1 MTETEHEAI
10 PLLKHALAPFDQWW
24 DDPDVEDILINRPNE
39 AFVRRG
45 ALRTRYDIPCDFVD
59 LEGIAILA
67 ASLKSQNVGRV
78 NPILSCDL
86 PGGIRLQ
93 AVLPPCVNSKTVA
106 LAIRRP
112 RGYAPTLDELSEG
125 GIFLDMGAPDIDR
138 PLIDLY
144 RTAKAT
150 QEPTGYIGFLREAIR
165 ARKTVVLGGLVG
177 SGKTTFAMGLI
188 REIPLEHRLAIIQ
201 DADEW
206 AALPHQNKV
215 EMFYSKGMQG
225 ESSVTATTC
234 IEASLRLAMDW
245 LLLQEV
251 RGAEAYSFLRGRK
264 SGHPGISTMHADSV
278 ATMIPALALMAKQ
291 DPAVAATDVSV
302 LESDFR
308 SVIDICVH
316 LHRPDGRFRVSDVW
330 FRAGEDAAA

>member
-1 MTETEHEAI
+1 MELEHEAI
-10 PLLKHALAPFDQWW
+10 PLLQHALAPFNGWW
-24 DDPDVEDILINRPNE
+24 ADPSVEDILINRPGE

-45 ALRTRYDIPCDFVD
+45 AERTRYNIPCDFID

-67 ASLKSQNVGRV
+67 ASLKAQNVGRR

-86 PGGIRLQ
+86 PGGTRLQ
-93 AVLPPCVNSKTVA
+93 AVLPPCVNNKTVA

-112 RGYAPTLDELSEG
+112 RGYAPSLDELSEG
-125 GIFLDMGAPDIDR
+125 GIFLDMERPDIDR
-138 PLIDLY
+138 GLIDLY
-144 RTAKAT
+144 KNAKGSSNS
-150 QEPTGYIGFLREAIR
+150 QDHINFLRAAIK

-188 REIPLEHRLAIIQ
+188 REIPLDHRLAIIQ

-225 ESSVTATTC
+225 ESDVTATTC

-245 LLLQEV
+245 LLLQEI

-291 DPAVAATDVSV
+291 DPAVAATDVDV
-302 LESDFR
+302 LERDLR

-316 LHRPDGRFRVSDVW
+316 LHRPDGKFRVSDIW
-330 FRAGEDAAA
+330 FRAAEDDA